1 MKINHV
7 AKKNNHL
14 TNFLRIGFVGKK
26 SENFFC
32 F

>member
-7 AKKNNHL
+7 AKKITYL
-14 TNFLRIGFVGKK
+14 TNFLRIGFVGKNLK
-26 SENFFC
+26 IFFV